1 MFSAILKNLLMFLS
15 CDVILHAMATPV
27 APSEILG
34 LSAHDLTLPNSH
46 LAQVNPNYKKVIP
59 NDDQVTSSMRMP
71 SSELRPLD
79 KFQPKT
85 ATDPKLLLGN
95 LNDQDKESVIFSKTE
110 NSPNDSPVSVLKS
123 AWNKEE
129 RLTSSKKPVDA
140 NANGSP
146 ASKTSA
152 RPLSGNLK
160 TSPKN
165 RGSNDANPRFSPSVS
180 KSFRE
185 KKSAE
190 KNTKIIPA
198 NLKFNSAHKFP
209 IINQREP
216 SAQVLSPSVPAIYL
230 PVQRLPHARS
240 DWTPGRF
247 FSYVTPNGQQINEYE
262 KYLHLYEFKPD
273 NLNYYFKITLANNQV
288 MFFPFNEQYQHMAG
302 VIYPVQHDLGS
313 IYHQT
318 SNFYPSFQAPNLPLN
333 SNLENPFKNY
343 GQQTTSQSTTYETK
357 GKENQQISQLK
368 ESNPVAEK
376 SKEKKPLGFLNY
388 EGTLLPLDPF
398 EQLD

>member
-1 MFSAILKNLLMFLS
+1 
-15 CDVILHAMATPV
+15 MATPV

-85 ATDPKLLLGN
+85 
-95 LNDQDKESVIFSKTE
+95 
-110 NSPNDSPVSVLKS
+110 VSVLKS

-146 ASKTSA
+146 AT